1 FDENIASGTKIY
13 DVNDNLTGSDLDL
26 DGDQITYTI
35 TAGNEE
41 GIFEIDPNTGV
52 ITIAEGKTLD
62 YETLPTHQL
71 TVTATDGTF
80 ADTAKITVEVNNLN
94 DNAPEIIDAETTV
107 GQSLASGTELY
118 DVNDANTGKDVDVD
132 GDKITYEIISG
143 NDDGLF
149 IIDPETGKITLADGK
164 TLNSEDAPE
173 GGYQLEVKATD
184 DTEDKLFGTGTI
196 TIFVDGDSS
205 KITTS
210 INNKGMIEGETMKV
224 TKGPVKLVITGI
236 DKNGES
242 VVIERDAELTL
253 TGNEGQYSY
262 QIIESD
268 GFAEGSEISV
278 EASVVDINGKDI
290 YAYDYLPG
298 FVDEESPGLDI
309 LEPEITIDEVGS
321 NGKVIWTQP
330 EEGDSSTSEKTEF
343 VVSGTATGVE
353 EGQTVTITFANTKD
367 GSPVT
372 LETEVVDGQWN
383 ITVSAEDAA
392 KLLDGS
398 VSAVV
403 KDRAGNESEPAE
415 KSYSVDAPTAN
426 VTGYY
431 DDIESVQNTV
441 TDVGRVAEGIEISS
455 KASTELA
462 FSEGSSFVALDGQK
476 FEGSIETEGQYG
488 LFTLSSDGEWTYKLN
503 SDEAV
508 SESLIASKGPLTE
521 IFQFQDDSGKRYEV
535 KVSINDNRLEEGKVV
550 AISATTASLLDEPEL
565 VESDGNEFVIY
576 SNDSLGEIE
585 GRAAKGVETVRIYI
599 NKQHA
604 ADDSE
609 MDSLGYPQYFEVKVT
624 VDENGY
630 WKLDEATLEEALQ
643 TTWWADQLRNDKIYL
658 QVRAVDP
665 TTGKVGEVSEK
676 YTFVVDTVAPQA
688 TFVQYDAEEGNVTA
702 LISGDPTYVYHA
714 QTGDKVT
721 VTYIDTTGKKQTV
734 EGNVGGIYKEGKQY
748 LAIKV
753 PVGTKNIDESTEF
766 KVYVTDKAGNIGVNN
781 DSQDDPTVIQ
791 LPTPKIDQ
799 YLDYVDTGDLDVEII
814 ENGGYTNDPS
824 GEISGTVVINA
835 EQMNIVGSVR
845 IFAYGSS
852 KSYIEIDVKD
862 LVPVPGA
869 KDTYRFT
876 TKKEDLGKLTTTG
889 MFAKGEVT
897 LEAAV
902 FDKSGAQK
910 GDNSPKFIFTV
921 DMTAPTIKITEVAG
935 GDNILTDKE
944 KEDGLTIK
952 GTVSEPEHAQVGNKV
967 TITIGDKRYETTVK
981 EGFIWELNLSSEEA
995 KTFENHHYNITAQVV
1010 DFAGNKSAEASAEME
1025 TNKAPTATT
1034 TPIVADEDADLSGVW
1049 QYINAK
1055 DPEGERELTYEL
1067 VEGTLDPKVGTI
1079 SDIYSSGYFIFNPA
1093 KDWSGKTSFQ
1103 IKVTDSFGNST
1114 IVEQEVI
1121 INPVADKPL
1130 VTEGDMGFDV
1140 TELTLNKYVWTDIG
1154 GKGVWDWRSEKY
1166 VGGEEWIGGK
1176 WYDFNDTAYD
1186 GRPQGVGNGINPDV
1200 LVNGIDAL
1208 YNYRRHEAEA
1218 EQTTSLTS
1226 PYWGTSWQGDGVPT
1240 FGAVYITGF
1249 VYLEAGKT
1257 YKYAGSADDTGMI
1270 IIGDVSQQYVSWA
1283 GFNHGVR
1290 SSTFEVEE
1298 SGFYTFDFYMYNQDG
1313 VGNYNFKVTEE
1324 DGSDVKYYPSKEAI
1338 AKELPDFVQL
1348 DSHLNDPDGNGRGFY
1363 SMKYGYKG
1371 SETDQ
1376 INLSKI
1382 QASLT
1387 DRDGSEFLTMKLT
1400 GLVQGAELTY
1410 TVTHMNGD
1418 TEVRTALA
1426 GSDGTITVVGESG
1439 ELDFKDLVLVMP
1451 KEAELGDYKVSVTV
1465 TATEKANN
1473 DSSESSY
1480 DFTLEVLPP
1489 SREIIATEGDDLI
1502 STGTTGN
1509 DTLIYDLLVKTD
1521 SKGGHG
1527 VDTWVDFHVGD
1538 PSQDDNADMIK
1549 FKSGFFE
1556 GLTSQDLLYQDSD
1569 KVSKFINIEYDEEEK
1584 TATLFV
1590 DRDGGRTTHEPE
1602 PLLILTN
1609 QQNEITLEELLQNNQ
1624 IIIG

>member
-1 FDENIASGTKIY
+1 ITGQDLNGDPLEEIVTVQVDENGEYHAEVPEEFIDRDINVKAETVDRNGE
-13 DVNDNLTGSDLDL
+13 NLEAEDSVFLER
-26 DGDQITYTI
+26 I
-35 TAGNEE
+35 NE
-41 GIFEIDPNTGV
+41 N
-52 ITIAEGKTLD
+52 
-62 YETLPTHQL
+62 
-71 TVTATDGTF
+71 
-80 ADTAKITVEVNNLN
+80 
-94 DNAPEIIDAETTV
+94 PEIEDHETTV
-107 GQSLASGTELY
+107 DQSLASGTELY
-118 DVNDANTGKDVDVD
+118 DINDKNTGQDVDVD

-184 DTEDKLFGTGTI
+184 DTEDKLSGTGVI
-196 TIFVDGDSS
+196 TIHVNGDSS

-210 INNKGMIEGETMKV
+210 INNKGLIEGETMKV
-224 TKGPVKLVITGI
+224 TEGPVKLVITGI
-236 DKNGES
+236 DQNG
-242 VVIERDAELTL
+242 VPKVIVREVDLVRPEGSM
-253 TGNEGQYSY
+253 TGEYSY
-262 QIIESD
+262 QIVEGD
-268 GFAEGSEISV
+268 GFAEGSEIKV
-278 EASVVDINGKDI
+278 EASATDINGKDI

-298 FVDEESPGLDI
+298 FIDEENPGLDI
-309 LEPEITIDEVGS
+309 LEPEIMIDEVGS
-321 NGKVIWTQP
+321 DGKVIWTQP
-330 EEGDSSTSEKTEF
+330 KEGDSSTSEKAEF
-343 VVSGTATGVE
+343 VVSGSATGVE
-353 EGQTVTITFANTKD
+353 EGQTVTITFLNTKD

-372 LETEVVDGQWN
+372 LETEVVDGQWS

-415 KSYSVDAPTAN
+415 KSYSVDAPTAS

-441 TDVGRVAEGIEISS
+441 TDMGRVAEGVEISS

-462 FSEGSSFVALDGQK
+462 FSEGSYFIHANGQELNGTIEI
-476 FEGSIETEGQYG
+476 EGEYG

-503 SDEAV
+503 SDAAV
-508 SESLIASKGPLTE
+508 SEALIASKGPLTE

-585 GRAAKGVETVRIYI
+585 GKAAKGVETVRIYI

-609 MDSLGYPQYFEVKVT
+609 MDSLGYPQYFEVA
-624 VDENGY
+624 VDEDGY

-643 TTWWADQLRNDKIYL
+643 TTWWADQLRNDNIYL

-665 TTGKVGEVSEK
+665 TTGKVGDVSEK

-688 TFVQYDAEEGNVTA
+688 TFVQYDSEEGAVTA
-702 LISGDPTYVYHA
+702 VISGDPTYVYHA
-714 QTGDKVT
+714 QEGDKVT
-721 VTYIDTTGKKQTV
+721 VTYIDTNGDKQTV

-753 PVGTKNIDESTEF
+753 PVGKENIDESTEF

-781 DSQDDPTVIQ
+781 DSKDDPTVIQ

-814 ENGGYTNDPS
+814 ESGGYTNDPS

-845 IFAYGSS
+845 IFAYGAAE
-852 KSYIEIDVKD
+852 KYIEIDVKD

-876 TKKEDLGKLTTTG
+876 TNKEDLGKLTTTG
-889 MFAKGEVT
+889 MFAQGQVK

-902 FDKSGAQK
+902 FDKSGEQK
-910 GDNSPKFIFTV
+910 GANSPEFIFTV
-921 DMTAPTIKITEVAG
+921 DMTAPTIEITEVAG
-935 GDNILTDKE
+935 GDRILTDKE

-952 GTVSEPEHAQVGNKV
+952 GTVSEHAQVGNKV
-967 TITIGDKRYETTVK
+967 IITIGNKSYETTVK
-981 EGFIWELNLSSEEA
+981 EGNVWELNLSSKEA
-995 KTFENHHYNITAQVV
+995 KTFEDSYYEVTAQVT
-1010 DFAGNKSAEASAEME
+1010 DFAGNKSPEDSESMW
-1025 TNKAPTATT
+1025 TNKAPIVTT
-1034 TPIVADEDADLSGVW
+1034 TPIVADEDADLSDQWNRVEA
-1049 QYINAK
+1049 Y
-1055 DPEGERELTYEL
+1055 DPDSDRLTYEI
-1067 VEGTLDPKVGTI
+1067 VPGSLDPSIGTVSNINGVG
-1079 SDIYSSGYFIFNPA
+1079 DFKFNPA
-1093 KDWSGKTSFQ
+1093 KDWSGEASFQ
-1103 IKVTDSFGNST
+1103 IKVTDNYGNST
-1114 IVEQEVI
+1114 IVDQKVI

-1130 VTEGDMGFDV
+1130 VIEGDMGFDV
-1140 TELTLNKYVWTDIG
+1140 TELTLNKYVWNGIGGTGYWGGRETIG
-1154 GKGVWDWRSEKY
+1154 GKV
-1166 VGGEEWIGGK
+1166 
-1176 WYDFNDTAYD
+1176 YDFNDTRYD
-1186 GRPQGVGNGINPDV
+1186 GRPQGVGNGINPNV

-1208 YNYRRHEAEA
+1208 YKHRLHAADA

-1226 PYWGTSWQGDGVPT
+1226 PYWGTSLQGQGVPT

-1257 YKYAGSADDTGMI
+1257 YKYVGSADDTGMI

-1313 VGNYNFKVTEE
+1313 IGNYNFKVTEA

-1387 DRDGSEFLTMKLT
+1387 DRDGSETLTMKLT

-1418 TEVRTALA
+1418 TEVRTAVA
-1426 GSDGTITVVGESG
+1426 EADGTITVNGQPG

-1451 KEAELGDYKVSVTV
+1451 KDANLGEYDVSVIV
-1465 TATEKANN
+1465 TATEQKNG
-1473 DSSESSY
+1473 DSSENSY

-1489 SREIIATEGDDLI
+1489 SREVIATEGDDLI

-1527 VDTWVDFHVGD
+1527 VDTWVDFHVGN
-1538 PSQDDNADMIK
+1538 PSSDDNADMIK